1 MALQTFLIAMMTSVI
16 TTDAV
21 RSRTRPKIVYVIPHF
36 SENATEHFAHL
47 PAFLKALG
55 ERVDLVALVERGTS
69 PGTLP
74 GVHKVVSVMGRNRP
88 ARLLN
93 CVRVIRACQRAGY
106 RTYFL
111 RYSRLLLIV
120 LVLTYPLFRPRI
132 FLWRSG
138 TADLIEPGRRKTVR
152 QRLDD
157 GLNYVLARCVHAFVT
172 GPETMVPVMRER
184 WGVPHGRMRLL
195 YNDID
200 SGRFAPLDPVRRS
213 EARRRHGW
221 DDGDFVILFVHR
233 LSFRRGTRLLTPLLD
248 SVDAALPCRVRLVVA
263 GDGPDR
269 RRLDLLAS
277 ERPNMHVLG
286 GVPNADLPSLYGAAD
301 CFLMPSYEEGFP
313 RVLLEAMSSALPIVT
328 TRAGG
333 SVDVVGRDYPFVRDV
348 GDLAGLVR
356 DVVELAGLPRI
367 ERDALGGRLRDRAR
381 DKFSPQQVARML
393 EDLL

>member
-1 MALQTFLIAMMTSVI
+1 MMTSVI

-21 RSRTRPKIVYVIPHF
+21 HSRTRPKIVYAIPHL
-36 SENATEHFAHL
+36 SADATEHFAHL
-47 PAFLKALG
+47 PAFLEVLG
-55 ERVDLVALVERGTS
+55 ERTDLVALVERGTP
-69 PGTLP
+69 PGKLP
-74 GVHKVVSVMGRNRP
+74 GVRMVVSAVGRTRLT
-88 ARLLN
+88 RLLN
-93 CVRVIRACQRAGY
+93 CVRAIRACHRAGY

-138 TADLIEPGRRKTVR
+138 TADLIEPGHSKTVR

-172 GPETMVPVMRER
+172 GPETMVPIMRGR
-184 WGVPHGRMRLL
+184 WRLPPGRMRLL

-200 SGRFAPLDPVRRS
+200 SDRFTPPDPVRRS
-213 EARRRHGW
+213 EVRRRHGW
-221 DDGDFVILFVHR
+221 NDGDFVILFVHR
-233 LSFRRGTRLLTPLLD
+233 LSFRRGTRLLARFLD
-248 SVDAALPCRVRLVVA
+248 SVDAALPCRVRLVVV

-269 RRLDLLAS
+269 HYLDRMAAG
-277 ERPNMHVLG
+277 RPNMHVLG
-286 GVPNADLPSLYGAAD
+286 AVPNVDLPDLYGAAD

-333 SVDVVGRDYPFVRDV
+333 SVDVVGRDYPFVCAV
-348 GDLAGLVR
+348 GDLSGLVAG
-356 DVVELAGLPRI
+356 VVELAGLPRA
-367 ERDALGGRLRDRAR
+367 ERDALGDRLRDRAR
-381 DKFSPQQVARML
+381 DRFSPQRVARML

>member
-1 MALQTFLIAMMTSVI
+1 MMTSVI

-21 RSRTRPKIVYVIPHF
+21 HSRARPKIVYAIPHL
-36 SENATEHFAHL
+36 SVDATEHFAHL
-47 PAFLKALG
+47 PAFLEALG
-55 ERVDLVALVERGTS
+55 ERADLVALVERGT
-69 PGTLP
+69 PPEKLP
-74 GVHKVVSVMGRNRP
+74 GVRMVVSVLGRTRP

-93 CVRVIRACQRAGY
+93 CVRAIRTCHRAGY

-120 LVLTYPLFRPRI
+120 LVLSYPIFRPRI

-138 TADLIEPGRRKTVR
+138 TADLIEPGHRKTVR
-152 QRLDD
+152 RRLDD

-172 GPETMVPVMRER
+172 GPETMVPVMRGR
-184 WGVPHGRMRLL
+184 WRVPTGRMRLL

-200 SGRFAPLDPVRRS
+200 SDRFTPLAPARRS
-213 EARRRHGW
+213 EVRRRHGW

-233 LSFRRGTRLLTPLLD
+233 LSFRRGTRLLARLLD
-248 SVDAALPCRVRLVVA
+248 AVDAALPYRVRLVVV

-269 RRLDLLAS
+269 RHLDRLAAG
-277 ERPNMHVLG
+277 RPNMHVLG
-286 GVPNADLPSLYGAAD
+286 AVPNLDLPDLYGAAD

-313 RVLLEAMSSALPIVT
+313 RVLLEAMSSALPVVT
-328 TRAGG
+328 TSAGG
-333 SVDVVGRDYPFVRDV
+333 SVDVVGRDYPFVCAV
-348 GDLAGLVR
+348 GDLAALVAG
-356 DVVELAGLPRI
+356 VVELAGLPRA

-381 DKFSPQQVARML
+381 DKFSPQRVARML